1 MASDEQR
8 VRTMAGWIGVE
19 ISRSRVR
26 TPGKAGYGLYRVRGS
41 VGRTWHETREL
52 LRSAVTEDL
61 HGERGPWTAYAF
73 TLERIEMA
81 IRAAIMSG
89 TPARPGPM
97 WVHGQEE
104 SPMVPTR
111 WTQAYRGKRNLGVM
125 PDDGAVTYDLDSGE
139 ILPVAIR
146 PEYAAELTA
155 LAAFVDEG
163 LVAMTH
169 VAGCMCSGTATLTAE
184 CVRATQERS
193 TVKTR
198 QRTSNAEFQAE
209 HLKRRAHGLKRRHAA
224 KLRLNERG
232 PDGPFDLPS

>member
-26 TPGKAGYGLYRVRGS
+26 TPGKAGYGLYRVRGTHDQQ
-41 VGRTWHETREL
+41 VRRTDITPAGSTTSEPYWVPT
-52 LRSAVTEDL
+52 
-61 HGERGPWTAYAF
+61 PWSAYAF
-73 TLERIEMA
+73 ELDVIEAQVGNSIGMGRPEGPASLYLPKTLVGTGERPYAE
-81 IRAAIMSG
+81 
-89 TPARPGPM
+89 
-97 WVHGQEE
+97 
-104 SPMVPTR
+104 VPTR
-111 WTQAYRGKRNLGVM
+111 WTQAYRGRRNLGV
-125 PDDGAVTYDLDSGE
+125 GV
-139 ILPVAIR
+139 PVAIK
-146 PEYAAELTA
+146 PEFAAELTA
-155 LAAFVDEG
+155 LAALVDEG

-198 QRTSNAEFQAE
+198 QRASNAEFQAE

-224 KLRLNERG
+224 KLGLNGRG
-232 PDGPFDLPS
+232 PDRPVDPPS

>member
-41 VGRTWHETREL
+41 KVRDPLDFGEAQVLDGSEVPDIRTY
-52 LRSAVTEDL
+52 VPTE
-61 HGERGPWTAYAF
+61 WTAYAF
-73 TLERIEMA
+73 ELGEIETEIELA
-81 IRAAIMSG
+81 ISRGVPSG
-89 TPARPGPM
+89 PLDLCLRPARGLM
-97 WVHGQEE
+97 HTELV
-104 SPMVPTR
+104 MVPTR
-111 WTQAYRGKRNLGVM
+111 WTQAYSGKRNLGV
-125 PDDGAVTYDLDSGE
+125 GV
-139 ILPVAIR
+139 PVAIK